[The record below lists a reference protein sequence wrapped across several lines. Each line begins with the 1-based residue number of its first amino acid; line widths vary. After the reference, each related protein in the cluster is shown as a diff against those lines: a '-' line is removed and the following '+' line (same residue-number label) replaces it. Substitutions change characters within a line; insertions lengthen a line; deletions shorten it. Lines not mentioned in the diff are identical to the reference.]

1 MELTEEEINANLK
14 AERVEKY
21 KNTQKFILSDEYN
34 AMIKY
39 FEDKGESLLPEIK
52 NEIATRK
59 KVEATKSEV
68 DKIYAF
74 SLFLK
79 EVQPVLGES
88 EGAKVINEIINGQL
102 EAAESNMFN
111 KVEELGD
118 VPIYTE
124 LDFNKQRRID
134 YLLLGQRIERWSN
147 SFLDRKEESMDLH
160 PYED

>member
-1 MELTEEEINANLK
+1 
-14 AERVEKY
+14 
-21 KNTQKFILSDEYN
+21 
-34 AMIKY
+34 
-39 FEDKGESLLPEIK
+39 
-52 NEIATRK
+52 
-59 KVEATKSEV
+59 
-68 DKIYAF
+68 
-74 SLFLK
+74 
-79 EVQPVLGES
+79 
-88 EGAKVINEIINGQL
+88 
-102 EAAESNMFN
+102 MFN